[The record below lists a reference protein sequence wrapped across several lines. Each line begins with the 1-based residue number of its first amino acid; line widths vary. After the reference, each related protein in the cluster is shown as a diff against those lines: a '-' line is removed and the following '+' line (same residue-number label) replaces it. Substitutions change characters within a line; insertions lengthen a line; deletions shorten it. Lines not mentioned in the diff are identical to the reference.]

1 MYYNKIVGR
10 WILDAF
16 DYFLISSFIMS
27 SLTSYLKNYLSEK
40 ASMIKLKNDIIK
52 KSRLIEP
59 SKATKSLNNSKKLKI
74 QMIYRV
80 DINNRVECK
89 YDYQL
94 AQQIKDLVLK
104 LAVFLK
110 EKEIRDKVLKIIF
123 IQGRLVLQLVL
134 SLCNI
139 NLQYVVVDSVS
150 PQVAVIACCTSNAI
164 GFVCSW
170 FSVTGFLVAP
180 STLLSVFLM

>member
-1 MYYNKIVGR
+1 
-10 WILDAF
+10 
-16 DYFLISSFIMS
+16 MS

-80 DINNRVECK
+80 DINNRVGYK

-123 IQGRLVLQLVL
+123 I
-134 SLCNI
+134 
-139 NLQYVVVDSVS
+139 
-150 PQVAVIACCTSNAI
+150 
-164 GFVCSW
+164 
-170 FSVTGFLVAP
+170 
-180 STLLSVFLM
+180 